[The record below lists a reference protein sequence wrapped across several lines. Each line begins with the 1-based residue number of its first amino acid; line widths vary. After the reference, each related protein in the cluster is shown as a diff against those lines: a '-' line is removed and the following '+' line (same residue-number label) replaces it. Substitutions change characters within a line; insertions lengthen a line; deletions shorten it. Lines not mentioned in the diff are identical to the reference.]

1 MNIKT
6 GDYVENLRGMVGVV
20 NTVGRPAESENGKR
34 FVFDWDILY
43 PEKMP
48 GNRGFFEG
56 DESAL
61 WKQFKRVGTYENP
74 FLKERTGKKPIEPFE
89 LMKKDKVN
97 GYEVT
102 CNTDGTKTIKRGVM
116 GILVQDIP
124 DNATIALKINEI
136 INYLNT
142 ERR

>member
-6 GDYVENLRGMVGVV
+6 GDYIEDLRGIVGVV
-20 NTVGRPAESENGKR
+20 NTVGRPAENENGKR
-34 FVFDWDILY
+34 FAFDWNILY

-48 GNRGFFEG
+48 GNRGFFKG

-74 FLKERTGKKPIEPFE
+74 FLKECMGKKPIEPFE

-102 CNTDGTKTIKRGVM
+102 YNADGTKTIKRGVM

>member
-6 GDYVENLRGMVGVV
+6 GDYIEDLRGIVGVV
-20 NTVGRPAESENGKR
+20 NTVGRPAENENGKR
-34 FVFDWDILY
+34 FAFDWDILY
-43 PEKMP
+43 PEKMT

-61 WKQFKRVGTYENP
+61 WKQFKRVGTYKNP
-74 FLKERTGKKPIEPFE
+74 FLKERIGKKPIEPFE
-89 LMKKDKVN
+89 LMEKEKIN

-102 CNTDGTKTIKRGVM
+102 CNTDGTKTIKRGMM

-136 INYLNT
+136 INYLNA
-142 ERR
+142 EEM

>member
-6 GDYVENLRGMVGVV
+6 GDYIENLRGIVGVV
-20 NTVGRPAESENGKR
+20 NTVGRPAENENGKR
-34 FVFDWDILY
+34 FAFDWDILY

-74 FLKERTGKKPIEPFE
+74 FLKERMGKKPIERLANAVADWRRFQDTRLPE
-89 LMKKDKVN
+89 IVYGTQKAIEIL
-97 GYEVT
+97 
-102 CNTDGTKTIKRGVM
+102 TDGMEKPYGE
-116 GILVQDIP
+116 
-124 DNATIALKINEI
+124 A
-136 INYLNT
+136 
-142 ERR
+142 

>member
-6 GDYVENLRGMVGVV
+6 GDYIEDLRGIVGVV
-20 NTVGRPAESENGKR
+20 NTVGRPAENENGKR
-34 FVFDWDILY
+34 FAFDWDILY

-48 GNRGFFEG
+48 GSRGFFEG

-61 WKQFKRVGTYENP
+61 WKKFKRVGTYENP
-74 FLKERTGKKPIEPFE
+74 FLKERMGKKPIEPFE

-142 ERR
+142 ERK